1 MRWEHKQL
9 IKQEAPMLPAFIY
22 NPVIYILA
30 YSHILH
36 LRICLRM
43 LFSLL
48 KYPILF
54 LCKLYS
60 SPSHGPPQQAFCS
73 R

>member
-1 MRWEHKQL
+1 
-9 IKQEAPMLPAFIY
+9 MLPAFIY

-60 SPSHGPPQQAFCS
+60 SPSHSPPPS
-73 R
+73 RLSALGEGSPSPLWPL